1 MAKPITK
8 IEQPTLTEKEMQ
20 QRSLEKVIKD
30 VADNAEGIQQT
41 IQLLQELHNSGVL
54 EAVKALFEA
63 KEKITKIAVGQ
74 LLNPPVTRAI
84 NNVMA
89 AAEALTELD
98 PEMTKK
104 LTGSVVK
111 GLKKAEEDIE
121 NNTQVGILDL
131 LKALRDPDIN
141 RAMGFSLRFLKGMGE
156 GLKD

>member
-54 EAVKALFEA
+54 EAVKALIEA